1 MQKLLDYAYLTIDKE
16 NRDKA
21 IEDYQDIK
29 GKGAIRTV
37 SHSQAVKNIHT
48 IKKDL
53 GLLISRLPKNLMI
66 SGSTALAC
74 VIKNS
79 TIVPHDIDLYMKDN
93 DHNTVCQIDEAIRQT
108 YSTEIIITRTQ
119 YTINWFLKDAE
130 FTNYPNVQLVLP
142 TVRHWSE
149 VFSSYHCDLVC
160 IGFLVGEEKFIYGKG
175 RWDRF
180 YETGVSYGTTSFIDE
195 EYKSRVI
202 DAVAKYRNYGF
213 TIDMVNTDAPIVHNQ
228 IENSPR
234 VEVKSAFED
243 IEQFILKNP
252 SVQLGKF
259 LHNVYSGEIFKDY
272 IETMS
277 IFNCCPTCNNLIVER
292 KICEDCSQDEDNKVK
307 FVQETLAKSDKDLK
321 YLVTGGRCGLGNQ
334 ISKVLIESGRD
345 VTVTS
350 RFPDLAEGKKAVA
363 LDLKDPKSVAEF
375 EKIVGEYDVLV
386 LSAAETLH
394 YARENLITN
403 MKNPSKKDLDWTN
416 DFHRNDT
423 GIWHKCID
431 EHTDEEIEDPIQI
444 NITSIAKIIRSFVG
458 HQLKHKSNKQKSII
472 YVTSSEGLFIE
483 KSPFHPITNMTKSA
497 MEQLIWTMKR
507 QADVLG
513 MNVVMADPGWMY
525 TKSTNGKNVGP
536 ISLEWGAAQVL
547 LPLAK
552 ILNGEKVEN
561 ASLWS
566 RKKKNAPSAPVVR
579 DEIIYPVKFKG
590 HGQTCDKTLEETNVM
605 YLIRPCG
612 HKTSLKGWYQNQ
624 DEDDNVQCPICNDFV
639 RSVEVVYTDEKN
651 ENTAMNEELP
661 KGFVKGMQKSDDDDE
676 DDEGGEGD
684 EMEEEEEKE
693 DN

>member
-16 NRDKA
+16 HRDQA
-21 IEDYQDIK
+21 ICDYTDLK
-29 GKGAIRTV
+29 GKGMIRTV
-37 SHSQAVKNIHT
+37 SHAQAIRNIQH

-53 GLLISRLPKNLMI
+53 GILISRLPKNLMI

-74 VIKNS
+74 VVKNS

-93 DHNTVCQIDEAIRQT
+93 DHNTVCQIDAAIRQT
-108 YSTEIIITRTQ
+108 YNTEIIITRTQ

-160 IGFLVGEEKFIYGKG
+160 IGFLVGEEKFIFGKG

-180 YETGVSYGTTSFIDE
+180 YESGVSYGTTSFIDE
-195 EYKSRVI
+195 EYKPRVI

-213 TIDMVNTDAPIVHNQ
+213 MIDMVNTETPIVRNQ

-252 SVQLGKF
+252 TVQLGKF
-259 LHNVYSGEIFKDY
+259 VHNVYSGEIFKDY

-277 IFNCCPTCNNLIVER
+277 IFNCCPTCNALIVEK
-292 KICEDCSQDEDNKVK
+292 KICDDCAQDEENKVK
-307 FVQETLAKSDKDLK
+307 FVKETLLKADPKLK
-321 YLVTGGRCGLGNQ
+321 YLVTGGRCGLGNE
-334 ISKVLIESGRD
+334 ISKILIEAGRD

-350 RFPDLAEGKKAVA
+350 RFPNLAEGKKAIA

-375 EKIVGEYDVLV
+375 EKKLDEFDVLI

-394 YARENLITN
+394 YDKQNQVNNMNTN
-403 MKNPSKKDLDWTN
+403 NRDLDWTN
-416 DFHRNDT
+416 DFHRTDT

-431 EHTDEEIEDPIQI
+431 EHSNDEIEDPIQI
-444 NITSIAKIIRSFVG
+444 NITSIAKIIRSFVA
-458 HQLKHKSNKQKSII
+458 HQLKNKSNNQKSMI

-497 MEQLIWTMKR
+497 IEQLIWTMKR

-552 ILNGEKVEN
+552 IMNGERVEN

-566 RKKKNAPSAPVVR
+566 RIKKNGSIKVVH
-579 DEIIYPVKFKG
+579 EGSTNIVKFKG
-590 HGQTCDKTLEETNVM
+590 HGEICNTTKEETNVM
-605 YLIRPCG
+605 FLLRPCM
-612 HKTSLKGWYQNQ
+612 HKTGIKGWYRGNGGDPEEDYYGRYGRNCPVCNQ
-624 DEDDNVQCPICNDFV
+624 HVNSI
-639 RSVEVVYTDEKN
+639 EVVYTDDNKEG
-651 ENTAMNEELP
+651 TAMNEEVC
-661 KGFVKGMQKSDDDDE
+661 KGNNGRIE
-676 DDEGGEGD
+676 EEGGD
-684 EMEEEEEKE
+684 EE
-693 DN
+693 DF